1 MSCLAFGANEAR
13 LLGPVPIW
21 TGYLYLEEKV

>member
-13 LLGPVPIW
+13 LLGSVPLW
-21 TGYLYLEEKV
+21 TAYLYLEEKV